1 MISYSLTQHIL
12 TIGCKYAHPKGG
24 IAVLLSN
31 YSKYIFTKFNF
42 VANSSYGSSLKN
54 LLVLIASIPV
64 FIFKLIFNRNI
75 KLVHIHTASNRSF
88 MRSAIFVRIAH
99 CFHKK
104 VLIHIH
110 GGRFM
115 IYYNRKTSFV
125 EKIINKCD
133 GIITLSTEWES
144 FFKDKFPSIPVYV
157 LENVIAPPEII
168 PTKNDDVL
176 HLLYLGLITRQKG
189 IYDLLEVISENH
201 IDLKGKLMLH
211 IAGNGETEQL
221 TNLITNRKLNDCVKY
236 EGWVNGLRKTELLNA
251 CDVFIL
257 PSYNEGLP
265 ISILEAMSYRKP
277 IISTPVGGI
286 PSVVDHEING
296 ILFTPGDH
304 TELKNALNTYINNPQ
319 LINSHGDESAKRVA
333 PFLPENVANKLSAIY
348 ENYLN

>member
-1 MISYSLTQHIL
+1 MIKPSLDSKVL
-12 TIGCKYAHPKGG
+12 TVGCSCSNPRGG
-24 IAVLLSN
+24 IAVVLNN
-31 YSKYIFTKFNF
+31 YKKYVYSRFNY
-42 VANSSYGSSLKN
+42 VANSTNGNSLVN
-54 LLVLIASIPV
+54 ALFLLIAIPW
-64 FIFKLIFNRNI
+64 FLFKLLCCRRI

-176 HLLYLGLITRQKG
+176 HLLYLGLITKQKG
-189 IYDLLEVISENH
+189 IYDLLEVISGNH

-265 ISILEAMSYRKP
+265 ISILEAMSYHKP

-319 LINSHGDESAKRVA
+319 LIDSHGEESAKRVA
-333 PFLPENVANKLSAIY
+333 PFLPENVANRLSTIY

>member
-31 YSKYIFTKFNF
+31 YSKCIFTKFNF

-110 GGRFM
+110 GGGFKS
-115 IYYNRKTSFV
+115 YYNRKKSFV
-125 EKIINKCD
+125 DKVIGKCD
-133 GIITLSTEWES
+133 GIIALSTVWER
-144 FFKDKFPSIPVYV
+144 FFKENFPNTPVYE
-157 LENVIAPPEII
+157 LENVIAPPEVKR
-168 PTKNDDVL
+168 TKNDNKL
-176 HLLYLGLITRQKG
+176 HLLFMGLITKEKG
-189 IYDLLEVISENH
+189 IYDLLEVIRDNYTEYK
-201 IDLKGKLMLH
+201 DKLLLH
-211 IAGNGETEQL
+211 IAGNGETDQL
-221 TNLITNRKLNDCVKY
+221 TNLIGNYTLTDCVKF
-236 EGWVNGLRKTELLNA
+236 EGWVKGTRKTELLNE
-251 CDVFIL
+251 CDVFVL
-257 PSYNEGLP
+257 PSYTEGLP
-265 ISILEAMSYRKP
+265 ISILEAMSYHKP

-319 LINSHGDESAKRVA
+319 LINSHGEESAKRVA